1 MKNFVETK
9 SGGTKFGG
17 MQLSGTEFSGTS
29 SGDRS
34 YAETNCAQTKK
45 LFSPYLDG
53 RVSGSEMHALRLHLE
68 QCANCAREY
77 AAMQR
82 TQQLL
87 ANLSPKKA
95 PPDLA
100 LKLRL
105 AISREAALKRR
116 PRYEALLVRL
126 QDALNAFMVPATAG
140 LVSAILFFGLLL
152 GFFALPAELR
162 ASSGDVPLMLY
173 TGPELERSAFGTS
186 LGNVGDDALVI
197 EAEVDANG
205 RVEDYH
211 ILSQPDDAKAML
223 PQLKNM
229 LIFTTF
235 RPALSMGR
243 PTTGRAVL
251 SFSKISVKG

>member
-1 MKNFVETK
+1 MKNFVGTK
-9 SGGTKFGG
+9 SGGTKH
-17 MQLSGTEFSGTS
+17 
-29 SGDRS
+29 
-34 YAETNCAQTKK
+34 AETNCVQTRK

-53 RVSGSEMHALRLHLE
+53 RVSGSEMHALQLHLE

-87 ANLSPKKA
+87 ANLGPKKA
-95 PPDLA
+95 SPDLA

-116 PRYEALLVRL
+116 PRYEGVLVRL
-126 QDALNAFMVPATAG
+126 QNALNAFMVPATAG

-162 ASSGDVPLMLY
+162 ASSADVPLMLY

-211 ILSQPDDAKAML
+211 ILSQPDDATAVL